1 MSPRKASLISIRR
14 LHDALQSAPFWILL
28 RAVRDFVQD
37 SSTNGGS
44 PLLPLSGSLPDMK
57 ATSSGYAKLQSVYKA
72 KAKEDLAWVQN
83 QVQQICTDLGIENG
97 SGKFIDEEAVTVF
110 VKNCPF
116 VKVVKGRKMRDEYE
130 RPDINEMSK

>member
-1 MSPRKASLISIRR
+1 
-14 LHDALQSAPFWILL
+14 
-28 RAVRDFVQD
+28 
-37 SSTNGGS
+37 
-44 PLLPLSGSLPDMK
+44 MK